1 MNIFKSLF
9 NKNNKQSDDQTP
21 MELQTS
27 KVVFTSETYV
37 DKTPEV
43 LDDSESADANLRE
56 TFPANVENSKEF
68 LESNSYYLYTAP
80 EISGWFSEEEQ
91 LLAFRT
97 MLNFYSVQHSILDVG
112 CGRGDLYQLL
122 TQINPNINYKGIDFN
137 ENLINLAK
145 SKYGQDNFE
154 AVEFLMAK
162 LLPES
167 YDWVFASAMF
177 NQSISINMDTYS
189 RECIDKM
196 FEVCK
201 LGVAFNLMFKSPE
214 GLSTEELQT
223 LYIHNIGEWCTYL
236 TTKYQKIC
244 MYSDYIDG
252 DVTFFISK

>member
-9 NKNNKQSDDQTP
+9 NKNNNQSSDQTP

-43 LDDSESADANLRE
+43 TDDLGSSDTNLRE
-56 TFPANVENSKEF
+56 EFPANVENSKEF
-68 LESNSYYLYTAP
+68 QEAISDYLYTAP

-112 CGRGDLYQLL
+112 CGRGDLYKLL
-122 TQINPNINYKGIDFN
+122 IQINPNINYKGIDFN

-145 SKYGQDNFE
+145 SKYDSDKFE
-154 AVEFLMAK
+154 AVEFLTTK
-162 LLPES
+162 FLPES

-177 NQSISINMDTYS
+177 NQSMSVDMNTFS

-214 GLSTEELQT
+214 GLGDEELQT
-223 LYIHNIGEWCTYL
+223 LYIHNIGEWCEYL
-236 TTKYQKIC
+236 TNKYQKIC

>member
-1 MNIFKSLF
+1 MNIIKSLF
-9 NKNNKQSDDQTP
+9 NKNNKQSEDRSN
-21 MELQTS
+21 MESQTS

-43 LDDSESADANLRE
+43 TEISESPDSYLRE
-56 TFPANVENSKEF
+56 EFTVNVENSKEF
-68 LESNSYYLYTAP
+68 QEANADYLYTAP

-97 MLNFYSVQHSILDVG
+97 LLNFYSIQHSILDVG

-122 TQINPNINYKGIDFN
+122 TQINPNINYKGIDYN

-145 SKYGQDNFE
+145 TKYGQDKFE
-154 AVEFLMAK
+154 TAEFLQNEFV
-162 LLPES
+162 PES
-167 YDWVFASAMF
+167 FDWVVASAVF
-177 NQSISINMDTYS
+177 NQSINANMDTYS
-189 RECIDKM
+189 RNFIDKM

-201 LGVAFNLMFKSPE
+201 LGIAFNLMFKAPE
-214 GLSTEELQT
+214 GLSNEELQT
-223 LYIHNIGEWCTYL
+223 LHIHNIGTWCEYL
-236 TTKYQKIC
+236 TSKYQKTC